1 MVRFIWIIFFALS
14 LAYDLFLDHL
24 GRRSF
29 ANPIPKGLADVY
41 NKDEYTKWKSYHHDK
56 LAISLADS
64 VICFVILT
72 AMTVFNVFGLIG
84 KLTSNEYLLTLYTV
98 IFYTVAANIASAV
111 TKYIS
116 VFRIEEKYGFNKSTK
131 KTFFADII
139 KNFLIELIVTAGLLL
154 LLELLYNAIG
164 DYIIVVFAAIL
175 LAAVM
180 FISFLYPFFS
190 RIFNKFTSLEN
201 KELEERLVAMLGRN
215 GIRIRSVK
223 VMNASFRTTKSNAY
237 FSGFGKT
244 KSIVL
249 YDNLVNNFT
258 DDEIVAVFAHEMG
271 HAIHKDTTKNFFL
284 SFGSIVIMVL
294 SLWALL
300 KLDVYS
306 PFGFD
311 HINYGLA
318 YILAFSAVIPI
329 VFPLMNLVTNAFS
342 RRAEYKADRQAKDEG
357 YADELISALKKLSRE
372 NLSDLSPD
380 KTLVS
385 LTYSHPT
392 LEQRINA
399 IKK

>member
-1 MVRFIWIIFFALS
+1 MGRFIWIIFFAFS
-14 LAYDLFLDHL
+14 LAYDIFLNHL

-29 ANPIPKGLADVY
+29 ANPIPKDLADVY
-41 NKDEYTKWKSYHHDK
+41 DKNEYTKWKNYHHDK

-64 VICFVILT
+64 VICFVIFT
-72 AMTVFNVFGLIG
+72 AMTVFNVFELIG
-84 KLTSNEYLLTLYTV
+84 RLTSNEYLLTLYTV
-98 IFYTVAANIASAV
+98 IFFAVVSNIASAV

-131 KTFFADII
+131 KTFFADLI
-139 KNFLIELIVTAGLLL
+139 KNFLIELVVTAGLLL

-175 LAAVM
+175 LVIAIFVT
-180 FISFLYPFFS
+180 FLFPFFS
-190 RIFNKFTSLEN
+190 KLFNKFTPLEN
-201 KELEERLVAMLGRN
+201 KELEERLIALLGKN
-215 GIRIRSVK
+215 GIRISSVK
-223 VMNASFRTTKSNAY
+223 VMNASLRTTKSNAY

-271 HAIHKDTTKNFFL
+271 HAIHKDTTKNYFL

-294 SLWALL
+294 ALWALL
-300 KLDVYS
+300 KLDIYS
-306 PFGFD
+306 SFGFD
-311 HINYGLA
+311 SINYGLA

-329 VFPLMNLVTNAFS
+329 VFPLMDFVTNAFS
-342 RRAEYKADRQAKDEG
+342 RKAEYKADKQAKDEG

-372 NLSDLSPD
+372 NLADLSPD
-380 KTLVS
+380 KTLVA

-399 IKK
+399 LK